1 MEFWVYPFHFA
12 YNSGTAKEAS
22 SMARTIFSWILIIL
36 SALLLLASVAGIA
49 AIWIY
54 NEPLTREGLRRLNE
68 IDAELRLGEA
78 ALGSA
83 GVELE
88 RSLAILDSTEA
99 ALNKF
104 TQNDPQGFFEDVQT
118 TLNDELLPELETA
131 RERLIE
137 ARDTL
142 ENVRVVVFG
151 LNIVPF
157 IQVNIP
163 DKMLTDLIDSA
174 DSLEAEIGDIGDLAG
189 QASTLLDD
197 ASALFGGDLA
207 GTRESLEGFLTEVT
221 AYEQKISGWRDLAA
235 EVRDALPVWIDRA
248 SIFLT
253 IFLLWFGL
261 SQVGLILIGRVILH
275 GENLIDLWRG

>member
-1 MEFWVYPFHFA
+1 MVR
-12 YNSGTAKEAS
+12 K
-22 SMARTIFSWILIIL
+22 IFSWILIIL
-36 SALLLLASVAGIA
+36 STLFLLASAAGIA

-68 IDAELRLGEA
+68 IEMELKLGET

-83 GVELE
+83 RGELE

-118 TLNDELLPELETA
+118 TLEDELLPELETA
-131 RERLIE
+131 RERLIS

-142 ENVRVVVFG
+142 EDVRVVVFG

-174 DSLEAEIGDIGDLAG
+174 DSLEDEIGDIGALAG
-189 QASTLLDD
+189 QATTLLED
-197 ASALFGGDLA
+197 ASALFGGDLS
-207 GTRESLEGFLTEVT
+207 GTRESLEGFLGEVT
-221 AYEQKISGWRDLAA
+221 SYEEKFSDWRDQVA
-235 EVRDALPVWIDRA
+235 EVRDALPGWIDTA
-248 SIFLT
+248 SLVLT
-253 IFLLWFGL
+253 IFLVWFGL
-261 SQVGLILIGRVILH
+261 SQASLILIGRVILH
-275 GENLIDLWRG
+275 GEDLIDLWRG

>member
-1 MEFWVYPFHFA
+1 
-12 YNSGTAKEAS
+12 
-22 SMARTIFSWILIIL
+22 MARTIFSWLLMIISTL
-36 SALLLLASVAGIA
+36 FLLASVAGIA

-54 NEPLTREGLRRLNE
+54 NEPLTGEGIHRLNQ
-68 IDAELRLGEA
+68 IDSELRLGVS

-83 GVELE
+83 RGELE
-88 RSLAILDSTEA
+88 RSLSILDSTEA

-118 TLNDELLPELETA
+118 TLDDELLPELETA

-157 IQVNIP
+157 VQVNIP
-163 DKMLTDLIDSA
+163 DQMLTDLIDSA
-174 DSLEAEIGDIGDLAG
+174 DSLETEIDDIGDLAG
-189 QASTLLDD
+189 QASTLLED

-207 GTRESLEGFLTEVT
+207 GTRESLEGFLVEVT
-221 AYEQKISGWRDLAA
+221 AYEEKLSGWRDQVAD
-235 EVRDALPVWIDRA
+235 VRDALSVWIDRA
-248 SIFLT
+248 SIVLT
-253 IFLLWFGL
+253 IFLFWFGL
-261 SQVGLILIGRVILH
+261 SQVSLILFGRVILH
-275 GENLIDLWRG
+275 GEDLRDLWRG